1 MKNKGFLFND
11 WFCRHHSLRRIPVFF
26 IPSLFTFHFVLFFAS
41 CGSAKQTAKQETA
54 ARTTVYRTLSDEAY
68 AGLSEPD
75 RLRLDYFYQEA
86 CKQKILGNHVAAY
99 DLYRHCLDICPSAP
113 EVLFDLALYQ
123 TSLREDSLALQHLV
137 RAAELDP
144 ENTHYKESLAGFYLD
159 RNRQVEAL
167 TELEDLARLSPRRS
181 DVLGHLTR
189 LYVALNRPADAIRT
203 LDRIEVLEG
212 KMANVSYQK
221 FSLYMQLKQEKKAFG
236 ELEALCREYP
246 HEMSYRLAI
255 GNQLLQAGRISE
267 AQKVYDQVRK
277 IDPDNA
283 SLKLSMLE
291 LYRRT
296 GKDSL
301 FTAMQ
306 DSLMYSDKTDPEMR
320 VALLRD
326 FVTDRMQG
334 DSIGQQ
340 EVEQT
345 FNRLDSLYP
354 KDLSLLQL
362 RAAYLAT
369 YDKSNDSA
377 FVAVMDRVI
386 DLEPENTQALFYLIQ
401 YYGQHK
407 DFVRLESL
415 CRRGVLTHPEELICH
430 YYLGVACY
438 QQDKKAEALQAFSEG
453 IVQKTPESRP
463 GMVADLYSIVGDLLH
478 EMGRKE
484 ESYAAY
490 DSCLVYQDDNASC
503 LNNYAYFLSLDESQL
518 DRAEEMSYR
527 AIRLEPQNR
536 TFLDTYAW
544 ILFMKGR
551 YGEAQAYMDRV
562 CPPDSA
568 DSVLLADP
576 QVGGVVLEHAGDIA
590 WMNDLPEQAL
600 RFWKLAEQ
608 AGGDGL
614 SAVLPKKI
622 KLKKYFK
629 E

>member
-1 MKNKGFLFND
+1 MQQAT
-11 WFCRHHSLRRIPVFF
+11 P
-26 IPSLFTFHFVLFFAS
+26 
-41 CGSAKQTAKQETA
+41 
-54 ARTTVYRTLSDEAY
+54 ARSSVYRTLSSEAY
-68 AGLSEPD
+68 AGLSEAD
-75 RLRLDYFYQEA
+75 HLRLDYFYREA
-86 CKQKILGNHVAAY
+86 SKQKMLGNHVAAY

-113 EVLFDLALYQ
+113 EVLYDLALYQ
-123 TSLREDSLALQHLV
+123 MSLREDSAALQNLM
-137 RAAELDP
+137 RATELDP
-144 ENTHYKESLAGFYLD
+144 ENTHYKESLAGYYLE

-181 DVLGHLTR
+181 DVLGHLTQ
-189 LYVALNRPADAIRT
+189 LYIALNRPADAIRT

-221 FSLYMQLKQEKKAFG
+221 FALYMQLRQEKKAFG

-255 GNQLLQAGRISE
+255 GNQLLQADRISE

-301 FTAMQ
+301 LMAMQ
-306 DSLMYSDKTDPEMR
+306 DSLMYSAKTEPEMR
-320 VALLRD
+320 VALVRD
-326 FVTDRMQG
+326 FVTEQMQR
-334 DSIGQQ
+334 DSIGRQ

-345 FNRLDSLYP
+345 FHRLDSLYP

-463 GMVADLYSIVGDLLH
+463 AMVADLYSIVGDLLH

-503 LNNYAYFLSLDESQL
+503 LNNYAYFLSLDASQL

-527 AIRLEPQNR
+527 AIRMEPDNK
-536 TFLDTYAW
+536 TDLDTYAW

-590 WMNDLPEQAL
+590 AMNGLPDQAL
-600 RFWKLAEQ
+600 RFWLLAEQ
-608 AGGDGL
+608 AGGSGL
-614 SAVLPKKI
+614 SAVLSKKI
-622 KLKKYFK
+622 KLKKYIK

>member
-1 MKNKGFLFND
+1 MQ
-11 WFCRHHSLRRIPVFF
+11 RIPVFF
-26 IPSLFTFHFVLFFAS
+26 ILLFFTFHFVLFLVSCSSSRHTVANDEPAPRAS
-41 CGSAKQTAKQETA
+41 A
-54 ARTTVYRTLSDEAY
+54 YRMLSDEAY
-68 AGLSEPD
+68 AGLSEAD
-75 RLRLDYFYQEA
+75 HLRLDYFYQEA
-86 CKQKILGNHVAAY
+86 CKQKLMGNHVAAF
-99 DLYRHCLDICPSAP
+99 DLYRHCLAICPTAP
-113 EVLFDLALYQ
+113 EVLYDLALYQ
-123 TSLREDSLALQHLV
+123 ISLREDSLALQNLTTAV
-137 RAAELDP
+137 ALDP
-144 ENTHYKESLAGFYLD
+144 ENTHYKESLAGYYLE

-167 TELEDLARLSPRRS
+167 TELEDLAQLSPRRS
-181 DVLGHLTR
+181 DVLGHLTQ
-189 LYVALNRPADAIRT
+189 LYIALNRPADAIRT

-221 FSLYMQLKQEKKAFG
+221 FALYMQLRQEKKAFG

-246 HEMSYRLAI
+246 HEMTYRLAI
-255 GNQLLQAGRISE
+255 GNQLLQANRITE

-277 IDPDNA
+277 VEPDNA

-291 LYRRT
+291 LYRKT
-296 GKDSL
+296 GQDSL
-301 FTAMQ
+301 FAAVR
-306 DSLMYSDKTDPEMR
+306 DSLMYGAKTESEMR

-326 FVTDRMQG
+326 YVTERMQE
-334 DSIGQQ
+334 DSTGRQA
-340 EVEQT
+340 VEST
-345 FNRLDSLYP
+345 FARIDSLYP
-354 KDLSLLQL
+354 KDLQLLQL

-407 DFVRLESL
+407 DFPRLESL

-430 YYLGVACY
+430 YYLGLACY

-463 GMVADLYSIVGDLLH
+463 AMVADLYSIVGDLLH

-503 LNNYAYFLSLDESQL
+503 LNNYAYFLSLEESHL

-527 AIRLEPQNR
+527 AIRLEPDNR

-568 DSVLLADP
+568 DSVLVADP
-576 QVGGVVLEHAGDIA
+576 QIGGVVLEHAGDIA
-590 WMNDLPEQAL
+590 WMNDLTDQAL
-600 RFWKLAEQ
+600 RFWQLAEQ

-614 SAVLPKKI
+614 SAVLSKKI
-622 KLKKYFK
+622 KLKKYVK
-629 E
+629 GED